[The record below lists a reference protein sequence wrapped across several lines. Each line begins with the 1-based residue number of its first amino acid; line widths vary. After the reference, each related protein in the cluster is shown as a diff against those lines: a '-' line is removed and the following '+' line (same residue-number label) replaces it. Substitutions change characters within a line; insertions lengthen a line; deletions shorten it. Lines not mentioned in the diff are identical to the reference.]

1 MKDVEAN
8 ANTDNPALKEMA
20 HASFMSTVAKA
31 NAAVGGL
38 GHMLSKKV
46 VADGTEWSDR
56 GMNRLMRQKIAEKN
70 SWQEAA
76 R

>member
-38 GHMLSKKV
+38 AICCQKKLWQMERN
-46 VADGTEWSDR
+46 GLTE
-56 GMNRLMRQKIAEKN
+56 G
-70 SWQEAA
+70 
-76 R
+76 

>member
-8 ANTDNPALKEMA
+8 ANTDNPALKEMTR
-20 HASFMSTVAKA
+20 ASFMSTVAKA

-38 GHMLSKKV
+38 SHMLSKKV
-46 VADGTEWSDR
+46 VVDGTEWTDR